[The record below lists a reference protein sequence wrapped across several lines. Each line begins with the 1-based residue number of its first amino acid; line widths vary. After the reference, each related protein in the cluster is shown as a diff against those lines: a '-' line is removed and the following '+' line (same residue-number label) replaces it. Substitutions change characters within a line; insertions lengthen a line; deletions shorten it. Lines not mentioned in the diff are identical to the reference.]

1 MQVSRPAYYE
11 WLHRPKSNLQKENEL
26 LAVHIRE
33 IFRKHRNTYGS
44 PRIAREL
51 RNMGFTI
58 GENRVARIMRENKL
72 SAISRKR
79 KKIPATQSS
88 PSTTNNVLQREFSP
102 EHPNM
107 VWTGDITYLQT
118 KEGTFYLSVILDL
131 FSRKVVGF
139 DISTNM
145 DSSLVERSLQMAI
158 DTRDIGN
165 NLLFHSDQGSQYQ
178 STNVQKLLSTHN
190 IQQSMS
196 RRGNCYDNAVTES
209 FFSTLKK
216 ETTHAKPI
224 LSTYLTEGITKEYIQ
239 NYYNIIRGHSH
250 NDYVSPFIK
259 EVLYFREYPNV

>member
-1 MQVSRPAYYE
+1 
-11 WLHRPKSNLQKENEL
+11 
-26 LAVHIRE
+26 
-33 IFRKHRNTYGS
+33 
-44 PRIAREL
+44 
-51 RNMGFTI
+51 
-58 GENRVARIMRENKL
+58 
-72 SAISRKR
+72 
-79 KKIPATQSS
+79 
-88 PSTTNNVLQREFSP
+88 
-102 EHPNM
+102 
-107 VWTGDITYLQT
+107 
-118 KEGTFYLSVILDL
+118 
-131 FSRKVVGF
+131 
-139 DISTNM
+139 M

-178 STNVQKLLSTHN
+178 STNVQQLLCKHN

-224 LSTYLTEGITKEYIQ
+224 LSTYLTEEITKEYIQ

-259 EVLYFREYPNV
+259 EVLYFREHPNV